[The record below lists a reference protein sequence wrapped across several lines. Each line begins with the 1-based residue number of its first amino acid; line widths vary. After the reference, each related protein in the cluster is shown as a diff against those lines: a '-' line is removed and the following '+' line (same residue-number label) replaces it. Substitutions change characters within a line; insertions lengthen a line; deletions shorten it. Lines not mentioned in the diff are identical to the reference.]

1 MNLKKQKAIEA
12 KQKRIAEAKEKM
24 KTIEPKD
31 YWYYN
36 VITGRGYSIKNQCF
50 LASQWVPFWW
60 VIAFSEVYKRND
72 SLKKKEWIRD
82 IRKGC
87 KTASVMLYQ
96 KAETYIDNITNEV
109 IEKKWFLKMGS
120 VLSVSDLL
128 LEGESVNESYIWFT
142 ARLDSE
148 SDIELWMEEVIKFL
162 ETME

>member
-31 YWYYN
+31 YGYYN

-50 LASQWVPFWW
+50 LASQWVPFGG

-72 SLKKKEWIRD
+72 RLKKKEWIRD

-96 KAETYIDNITNEV
+96 KANIEKNENGEL

-128 LEGESVNESYIWFT
+128 LEWERVNENYSWFT

-148 SDIELWMEEVIKFL
+148 SDIELGMEEVIKFL

>member
-72 SLKKKEWIRD
+72 RLKKKERVRD
-82 IRKGC
+82 IRKWC

-96 KAETYIDNITNEV
+96 KASIEKNENGELV
-109 IEKKWFLKMGS
+109 EKKWFLKMGS
-120 VLSVSDLL
+120 VISVLDLL

>member
-1 MNLKKQKAIEA
+1 MNYKKQKAIDA
-12 KQKRIAEAKEKM
+12 KQKRIADAKEKM
-24 KTIEPKD
+24 KTIEKKD
-31 YWYYN
+31 YGYYN

-50 LASQWVPFWW
+50 LASQGVPFGG

-72 SLKKKEWIRD
+72 SLKKKERVWD

-96 KAETYIDNITNEV
+96 KASIEKNENGEL
-109 IEKKWFLKMGS
+109 IEKKGFLKMGS

-128 LEGESVNESYIWFT
+128 LEGERVDENYAGFT

-148 SDIELWMEEVIKFL
+148 SDIEASEDDIIKFL

>member
-1 MNLKKQKAIEA
+1 MNYKKQKAIDA
-12 KQKRIAEAKEKM
+12 KAKRIAEAKEKM

-50 LASQWVPFWW
+50 LASQWVPFGW
-60 VIAFSEVYKRND
+60 VIAFSEVYKWND
-72 SLKKKEWIRD
+72 SLKKKEWVRD

-96 KAETYIDNITNEV
+96 KASIEKNENGEL

-128 LEGESVNESYIWFT
+128 LEGERVDESYAWFT

-148 SDIELWMEEVIKFL
+148 SDIELGMEEVIKFL

>member
-1 MNLKKQKAIEA
+1 MNYKKQKAIEA

-31 YWYYN
+31 YGYYN

-50 LASQWVPFWW
+50 LASQWVPFGW

-72 SLKKKEWIRD
+72 SLKKKERVRD
-82 IRKGC
+82 IRKWC

-96 KAETYIDNITNEV
+96 KASIEKNENGEL

-120 VLSVSDLL
+120 VISISDLL
-128 LEGESVNESYIWFT
+128 LEWERVDENYSWFT

-148 SDIELWMEEVIKFL
+148 SDIELGMEEVIKFL

>member
-1 MNLKKQKAIEA
+1 MNYKKQKAIEA

-31 YWYYN
+31 YGYYN

-50 LASQWVPFWW
+50 LASQWVPFGW

-72 SLKKKEWIRD
+72 SLKKKERVRD
-82 IRKGC
+82 IRKWC

-96 KAETYIDNITNEV
+96 KASIEKNENGEL

-120 VLSVSDLL
+120 VISISDLL
-128 LEGESVNESYIWFT
+128 LEWERVDGNYSWFT

-148 SDIELWMEEVIKFL
+148 SDIELGMEEVIKFL